1 MWKYIILNTKLM
13 WKITNTVVN
22 SKGEINIKDFP
33 GAEFLSSCWVEE
45 YSLESYWM

>member
-1 MWKYIILNTKLM
+1 MVLNNKWI

-33 GAEFLSSCWVEE
+33 GAESLSSSWVEE
-45 YSLESYWM
+45 YALESH